1 MPRFG
6 APETASIAGPRS
18 TEVRSSLS
26 DTNPE
31 ARMRAMV
38 DRYLEFVAGVLRSA
52 GTPEADVEDE
62 VQRTFMTAA
71 RRLDDIQEGKE
82 KAFLFGIAVNLA
94 AHARRTMTRRREV
107 LENRMPDG
115 VESRT
120 PEDLLDRKRMRELLD
135 RVVGQMHSRHREVFV
150 LHEFEEMPVSE
161 VAAVLAISP
170 GTAASRL
177 RRARAEFRLRVAG
190 IEPAY
195 ADIKS
200 LAIPSASA

>member
-1 MPRFG
+1 M
-6 APETASIAGPRS
+6 EAG
-18 TEVRSSLS
+18 SSLS
-26 DTNPE
+26 GTNPE

-38 DRYLEFVAGVLRSA
+38 DRYVEFVAGVLRSA
-52 GTPEADVEDE
+52 RTPETDIDDE
-62 VQRTFMTAA
+62 VQRTFMTAS
-71 RRLDDIQEGKE
+71 RRLDDIQVGKE

-161 VAAVLAISP
+161 VASVLAISP

-177 RRARAEFRLRVAG
+177 RRARSEFRLLVANIDG
-190 IEPAY
+190 PWLREGR
-195 ADIKS
+195 S
-200 LAIPSASA
+200 